1 MENKLKNVNQ
11 ISNDYLELQSIVML
25 KFHSNQNNRLKETLE
40 INMYCTSDY
49 VTVFKWMF
57 MFNWLTEYSCLVTV
71 HFNVLILL
79 SSAFFTPRFVL
90 WLEQSNVLGAL
101 VFLLSVK

>member
-49 VTVFKWMF
+49 VTVFK
-57 MFNWLTEYSCLVTV
+57 
-71 HFNVLILL
+71 
-79 SSAFFTPRFVL
+79 
-90 WLEQSNVLGAL
+90 
-101 VFLLSVK
+101 